1 MKDIM
6 GMMAKAKEMQ
16 SKMAEMQAEIEEAE
30 ATGEAGGGAVSITMR
45 GNGTM
50 SAVNIDPS
58 LLKEDEG
65 EILEDLIMAAHNMA
79 KARMD
84 DVRTERMKELTAGLP
99 LPPGM
104 KLPF

>member
-16 SKMAEMQAEIEEAE
+16 QKMADMQADLDTATAE
-30 ATGEAGGGAVSITMR
+30 GEAGGGAVRVTLNGAGEMR
-45 GNGTM
+45 GL
-50 SAVNIDPS
+50 SIDPS
-58 LLKEDEG
+58 LLKDDEG
-65 EILEDLIMAAHNMA
+65 EIVEDLVMAAHNKA
-79 KARMD
+79 KAAMD
-84 DVRTERMKELTAGLP
+84 ELRADKMREMTAGLP